1 MPYEVCVML
10 PEINPYSELDSRH
23 YAKIYNDT
31 IYGEYVVIFHTK
43 RGDSPSDSEVE
54 YTTAWTIIDA
64 LTWLENEKQKTIEV
78 RPQYT
83 RHKTTP
89 VAWEVILNGE
99 KKIEEKGTRIDAYI
113 AGIKY
118 TLKEL

>member
-1 MPYEVCVML
+1 MINHNFLPYEVCLLL
-10 PEINPYSELDSRH
+10 PDINPYKTSLFVSTWVQDD
-23 YAKIYNDT
+23 KN
-31 IYGEYVVIFHTK
+31 GEYFIVPYLNFMSV
-43 RGDSPSDSEVE
+43 RD
-54 YTTAWTIIDA
+54 AWTIIDA

-99 KKIEEKGTRIDAYI
+99 KKIEEKGTRINAYI
-113 AGIKY
+113 AGIKQA
-118 TLKEL
+118 LELIK